1 MPSIQI
7 RWARIHPFRLAL
19 ASGVGDI
26 GARRVHSYLGS
37 ITCRLVFEMIAVMDW
52 TSPDLAAGKK
62 GASVV
67 DSEWPNDLLPDVLLV
82 FLARRVTLNTFMN
95 SRIRLPRGYDT
106 EPTVNGLDIERQP
119 AFQWPGYGS
128 EIQPQP

>member
-1 MPSIQI
+1 
-7 RWARIHPFRLAL
+7 
-19 ASGVGDI
+19 
-26 GARRVHSYLGS
+26 
-37 ITCRLVFEMIAVMDW
+37 MIAVMDW